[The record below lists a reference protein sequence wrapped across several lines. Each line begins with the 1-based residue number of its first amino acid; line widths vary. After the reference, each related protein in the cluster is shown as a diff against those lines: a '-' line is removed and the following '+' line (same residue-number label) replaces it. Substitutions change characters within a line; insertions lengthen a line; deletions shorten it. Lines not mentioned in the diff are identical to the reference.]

1 MNTVLYCQHYAQ
13 TVAFYEHVLGLQRT
27 LVKDWFVEFRVAQQA
42 FLSIADQ
49 NHATINS
56 AQGKGLTLTF
66 QVEDVHPGPLSDVVH
81 SGGVVPLCDENLA
94 GGHEQL
100 RARGATLT
108 AVGAR
113 PWGAQGF
120 LLRDPEGTRIEI
132 WAPSLATSEC

>member
-66 QVEDVHPGPLSDVVH
+66 QVEDVHAS
-81 SGGVVPLCDENLA
+81 
-94 GGHEQL
+94 HEQL